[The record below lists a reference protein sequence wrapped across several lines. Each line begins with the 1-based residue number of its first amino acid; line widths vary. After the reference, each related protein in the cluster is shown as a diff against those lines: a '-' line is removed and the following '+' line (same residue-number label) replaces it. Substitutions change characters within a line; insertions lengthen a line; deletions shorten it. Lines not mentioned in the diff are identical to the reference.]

1 MALNVET
8 GSAASTS
15 ESYASVSQA
24 DTYFSVRGF
33 LLWAT
38 LSVNEKEQAL
48 RRSTDYMQQAYRG
61 RWYGARVNATQALDW
76 PRYLVPFKDLIGA
89 FNTVPSFYSST
100 AIPTEISNAC
110 ISMAYKAAAG
120 DLTPD
125 IQPQTTAESVGPI
138 SVSYEPG
145 SRQTVRYQAMDKLL
159 GPFLKDGGGGA
170 MISVSRS

>member
-8 GSAASTS
+8 GSAASNS
-15 ESYASVSQA
+15 ESYASVLQA
-24 DTYFSVRGF
+24 DVYFSVRGF

-38 LSVNEKEQAL
+38 LSTNEKEQAL

-61 RWYGARVNATQALDW
+61 RWYGARVNATQSLDW

-89 FNTVPSFYSST
+89 FNTVPTFYSST
-100 AIPTEISNAC
+100 AIPLEITNAC

-125 IQPQTTAESVGPI
+125 VQPQTTSESVGPI
-138 SVSYEPG
+138 SVSYAAG
-145 SRQTVRYQAMDKLL
+145 SRQTVRYRALDDLL
-159 GPFLKDGGGGA
+159 RPFLNGGGSMA
-170 MISVSRS
+170 SVGRA